1 MRITDNNYYGERLNS
16 QYIEDLTPIANHS
29 IAYLLS
35 GNPNLLVFPQS
46 LEKYLNKPIFK
57 IEGDWLYTNNIMGF
71 VGRNTSK
78 VTITSRFAK
87 DDKNDFFL
95 HYMLQKVL
103 ATNIFNFEQSPN
115 NEETIWDFWLYLF
128 PYCLKKAY
136 ARGLYKAYQRKQY
149 NDANVKGTLD
159 VKRHLLK
166 NLLFAGKIAY
176 TTKEHS
182 YDNPLSQL
190 IRHTIEYLRTHPIGS
205 VLLNTDAEI
214 RTMVSQFVFH
224 TQNSYNKNARRKV
237 IMANTKPFVHPYFT
251 EYAPLQKICLNILN
265 HEKLIFGEEKDK
277 IHGLLF
283 DGAWLWE
290 EYLNTFLNEYFE
302 HPENIRG
309 KGREYLFKNSKQPI
323 YPDFIS
329 RNSTPKLVVDA
340 KYIPLDRHSFYR
352 EDSEKVTS
360 IYYKTITYMY
370 RFETNRGFLLYPCNQ
385 KDTNEP
391 FLSEKLCIEGNAE
404 NRILE
409 KIGMTIPQHSKSFTN
424 FVSKMRENENALREC
439 FLEKT
444 EEINQ
449 IISE

>member
-1 MRITDNNYYGERLNS
+1 MRITDNNYKGEKLNS

-29 IAYLLS
+29 IAYLLTE
-35 GNPNLLVFPQS
+35 NPNLLVFPQS
-46 LEKYLNKPIFK
+46 LENYLNKPIFN
-57 IEGDWLYTNNIMGF
+57 IEGDNLYTNNIMGF

-136 ARGLYKAYQRKQY
+136 AQGLYKAYQRKQY
-149 NDANVKGTLD
+149 NDANVKGTID

-166 NLLFAGKIAY
+166 NLPFAGKITY

-190 IRHTIEYLRTHPIGS
+190 IRHTIEYLRTHPIGNA
-205 VLLNTDAEI
+205 LLNTDFEM

-224 TQNSYNKNARRKV
+224 TQNTYNKNAQHKV

-265 HEKLIFGEEKDK
+265 HEKLTFGEEKDK

-290 EYLNTFLNEYFE
+290 EYLNTFLDEDFE
-302 HPENIRG
+302 HPENL
-309 KGREYLFKNSKQPI
+309 KGNGRKYLFKKEKQPI

-329 RNSTPKLVVDA
+329 RSGTPKLVGDA
-340 KYIPLDRHSFYR
+340 KYIPLDEHKSYG
-352 EDSEKVTS
+352 EDSEKS
-360 IYYKTITYMY
+360 Y
-370 RFETNRGFLLYPCNQ
+370 
-385 KDTNEP
+385 
-391 FLSEKLCIEGNAE
+391 
-404 NRILE
+404 
-409 KIGMTIPQHSKSFTN
+409 
-424 FVSKMRENENALREC
+424 
-439 FLEKT
+439 
-444 EEINQ
+444 
-449 IISE
+449 

>member
-1 MRITDNNYYGERLNS
+1 MRITDNNYKGKELNS
-16 QYIEDLTPIANHS
+16 QHIADLTPIANHS
-29 IAYLLS
+29 ITHLLS
-35 GNPNLLVFPQS
+35 ENLDLLVFPQS

-57 IEGDWLYTNNIMGF
+57 IEGDKLYTNNIMGF
-71 VGRNTSK
+71 GGRNTSK
-78 VTITSRFAK
+78 VTITSRLAK

-136 ARGLYKAYQRKQY
+136 AQGLYKAYQRKQY
-149 NDANVKGTLD
+149 NDANVKGTID

-166 NLLFAGKIAY
+166 NLPFAGKIAY

-190 IRHTIEYLRTHPIGS
+190 IRHTIEYLRTHPIGNA
-205 VLLNTDAEI
+205 LLNIDAEM

-224 TQNSYNKNARRKV
+224 TQNTYNKNARRKV
-237 IMANTKPFVHPYFT
+237 IMANAKPFVHPYLT

-265 HEKLIFGEEKDK
+265 HEKLTFGEKKDK

-290 EYLNTFLNEYFE
+290 EYLNTFLNEGFE
-302 HPENIRG
+302 HPENLTG
-309 KGREYLFKNSKQPI
+309 KGKNYLFKNSKQPI

-329 RNSTPKLVVDA
+329 KSDSPKLIGDA
-340 KYIPLDRHSFYR
+340 KYIPLDKGDSFG
-352 EDSEKVTS
+352 EDSEKTIS

-370 RFETNRGFLLYPCNQ
+370 RFETDRGFLLYPCNK
-385 KDTNEP
+385 KDSNEP
-391 FLSEKLCIEGNAE
+391 FFSEELYIDGNRE

-409 KIGMTIPQHSKSFTN
+409 KIGLHIPQEIESFQEFTMRIANNEKALKAHLSKN
-424 FVSKMRENENALREC
+424 H
-439 FLEKT
+439 
-444 EEINQ
+444 
-449 IISE
+449 

>member
-1 MRITDNNYYGERLNS
+1 MRITDNNYNGEKLNS
-16 QYIEDLTPIANHS
+16 QYIADLTPIANHS

-46 LEKYLNKPIFK
+46 LENYLNKPIFK
-57 IEGDWLYTNNIMGF
+57 IEGDKLYTNNIMGF

-136 ARGLYKAYQRKQY
+136 AQGLYKAYQRKQY

-166 NLLFAGKIAY
+166 NLPFAGKIAY

-190 IRHTIEYLRTHPIGS
+190 IRHTIEYLRMHPIGS

-224 TQNSYNKNARRKV
+224 TQNSYNKNAWRKV

-265 HEKLIFGEEKDK
+265 HEKLTFGEEKDK

-329 RNSTPKLVVDA
+329 RNSTPKLVGDA
-340 KYIPLDRHSFYR
+340 KYIPLDKH
-352 EDSEKVTS
+352 
-360 IYYKTITYMY
+360 
-370 RFETNRGFLLYPCNQ
+370 
-385 KDTNEP
+385 
-391 FLSEKLCIEGNAE
+391 
-404 NRILE
+404 
-409 KIGMTIPQHSKSFTN
+409 KS
-424 FVSKMRENENALREC
+424 
-439 FLEKT
+439 
-444 EEINQ
+444 
-449 IISE
+449 

>member
-1 MRITDNNYYGERLNS
+1 MRITDNNYNGEKLNS
-16 QYIEDLTPIANHS
+16 QYIADLTPIANHS

-46 LEKYLNKPIFK
+46 LENYLNKPIFK
-57 IEGDWLYTNNIMGF
+57 IEGDKLYTNNIMGF

-136 ARGLYKAYQRKQY
+136 AQGLYKAYQRKQY

-166 NLLFAGKIAY
+166 NLPFAGKIAY

-190 IRHTIEYLRTHPIGS
+190 IRHTIEYLRMHPIGS

-224 TQNSYNKNARRKV
+224 TQNSYNKNAWRKV

-265 HEKLIFGEEKDK
+265 HEKLTFGEEKDK

-329 RNSTPKLVVDA
+329 RNSTPKLVGDA
-340 KYIPLDRHSFYR
+340 KYIPLEEHKSYG
-352 EDSEKVTS
+352 EDSERAIS

-370 RFETNRGFLLYPCNQ
+370 RFETNRGFLLYPCSK
-385 KDTNEP
+385 KDSDKP
-391 FLSEKLCIEGNAE
+391 FFSEELYIDGNAE

-409 KIGMTIPQHSKSFTN
+409 KIGLHIPQETESFQEFTMRIGNNEQALKEHLSKN
-424 FVSKMRENENALREC
+424 H
-439 FLEKT
+439 
-444 EEINQ
+444 
-449 IISE
+449 

>member
-1 MRITDNNYYGERLNS
+1 MLSLIVRITDNNYNGEKLNS
-16 QYIEDLTPIANHS
+16 QYIADLTPIANHS

-46 LEKYLNKPIFK
+46 LENYLNKPIFK
-57 IEGDWLYTNNIMGF
+57 IEGDKLYTNNIMGF

-136 ARGLYKAYQRKQY
+136 AQGLYKAYQRKQY

-166 NLLFAGKIAY
+166 NLPFAGKIAY

-190 IRHTIEYLRTHPIGS
+190 IRHTIEYLRMHPIGS

-224 TQNSYNKNARRKV
+224 TQNSYNKNAWRKV

-265 HEKLIFGEEKDK
+265 HEKLTFGEEKDK

-329 RNSTPKLVVDA
+329 RNSTPKLVGDA
-340 KYIPLDRHSFYR
+340 KYIPLEEHKSYG
-352 EDSEKVTS
+352 EDSERAIS

-370 RFETNRGFLLYPCNQ
+370 RFETNRGFLLYPCSK
-385 KDTNEP
+385 KDSDEP
-391 FLSEKLCIEGNAE
+391 FFSEELYIDGNAE

-409 KIGMTIPQHSKSFTN
+409 KIGLHIPQETESFQEFTMRIGNNEQALKEHLSKN
-424 FVSKMRENENALREC
+424 H
-439 FLEKT
+439 
-444 EEINQ
+444 
-449 IISE
+449 